1 MAGTFKVKHI
11 ERTTKSTLDEETK
24 LWVESPGDHLLVT
37 GDPFNNG
44 GQVVSFAILLSDY
57 DGLLEEWEGAE
68 GGPLL
73 AAAVTDFCATISGSD
88 PTWAALGLGMTADQ
102 RVAYVAEEVPYL

>member
-1 MAGTFKVKHI
+1 MAGTFKVKHV
-11 ERTTKSTLDEETK
+11 ERSRVWAFDE
-24 LWVESPGDHLLVT
+24 VAQASMESPGPHLLVT

-44 GQVVSFAILLSDY
+44 GQLVTFSILMSDY

-68 GGPLL
+68 GGALL
-73 AAAVTDFCATISGSD
+73 AAAVTDFCATMSATD

-102 RVAYVAEEVPYL
+102 RVAYVADEVPYL